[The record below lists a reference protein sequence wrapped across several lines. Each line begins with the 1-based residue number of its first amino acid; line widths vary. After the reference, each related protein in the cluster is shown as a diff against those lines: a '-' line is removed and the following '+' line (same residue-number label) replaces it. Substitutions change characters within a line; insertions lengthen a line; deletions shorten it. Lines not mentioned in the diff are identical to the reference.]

1 MTGPARRSLRRR
13 LFRRLLAVQ
22 AAVLALVIAVLFG
35 SGLLFDFR
43 SPDATID
50 ILRAAIGRDENG
62 RLRLRETEELKAL
75 RVTIPD
81 LWFIIRDRQQHK
93 LAHGAIPP
101 EYANIGTAL
110 DDIGQARLGWNLGDP
125 DRPTARVRWA
135 ETSIGRLQFT
145 TGSEAPWPFHF
156 VLLGLS
162 LVTLQYLLPILAVM
176 AVGALIATP
185 WILRSA
191 FAGLDRAA
199 SEADTIDV
207 SQRGLRLATVDIPSE
222 VLPFVNAVN
231 GALARLDEGYERQE
245 RFLADAAHELRTPI
259 AILNTRLAALPQGPA
274 KAQLALDA
282 ARLRIITEQMLDL
295 ERLHSAPSPFPDV
308 DLEALA
314 RQVILDMGPL
324 AFEAGYEIEFGA
336 ADGPAIVKGDAQAI
350 GRALT
355 NLVQN
360 AIDHGGRKGTIS
372 LLVGTDWVEVTD
384 EGPGIP
390 SDLRDRIFE
399 PFFKRKKDG
408 RGAGLGLS
416 LVGDAMRLHG
426 GGVSVRDRA
435 VGASFRL
442 SFPLARD
449 AKKWAPVFHED
460 PALTYENRSRL

>member
-1 MTGPARRSLRRR
+1 MTASIQRSLRKS

-50 ILRAAIGRDENG
+50 ILRQAVERDENG
-62 RLRLRETEELKAL
+62 RLQLGETAGLAAL
-75 RVTIPD
+75 RRSIPD
-81 LWFIIRDRQQHK
+81 LWFVIRDRQSHQ
-93 LAHGAIPP
+93 LTEGAIPP
-101 EYANIGTAL
+101 EYANIGSGL

-125 DRPTARVRWA
+125 DRPTARIRWV

-145 TGSEAPWPFHF
+145 TGSEALWPFHF

-162 LVTLQYLLPILAVM
+162 LVALQYLLPILAVM

-185 WILRSA
+185 WVLRSA

-199 SEADTIDV
+199 SEADAIDV
-207 SQRGLRLATVDIPSE
+207 SQRGRRLVTADIPSE
-222 VLPFVNAVN
+222 VVPFVSAVN

-274 KAQLALDA
+274 KAQLMQDA
-282 ARLRIITEQMLDL
+282 ARLKVITEQMLDL
-295 ERLHSAPSPFPDV
+295 QRLRSGPTLFPDV
-308 DLEALA
+308 DLVALA

-324 AFEAGYEIEFGA
+324 AFEAGYEIDFA
-336 ADGPAIVKGDAQAI
+336 ADGPAVVKGDVQAI
-350 GRALT
+350 GRAVT

-360 AIDHGGRKGTIS
+360 AIDHGGRKGTIA
-372 LLVGTDWVEVTD
+372 LLVGPDWVEVAD
-384 EGPGIP
+384 EGPGLP
-390 SDLRDRIFE
+390 PDLRARIFE

-416 LVGDAMRLHG
+416 LVGDVMRLHG
-426 GGVSVRDRA
+426 GSVSVRDRA
-435 VGASFRL
+435 AGAAFRL
-442 SFPLARD
+442 SFP
-449 AKKWAPVFHED
+449 P
-460 PALTYENRSRL
+460 SG

>member
-1 MTGPARRSLRRR
+1 MATSIQRSLRKS

-50 ILRAAIGRDENG
+50 ILRQAVERDENG
-62 RLRLRETEELKAL
+62 RLQLSETAGLAAL
-75 RVTIPD
+75 RRSIPD
-81 LWFIIRDRQQHK
+81 LWFVIRDRQGHQ
-93 LAHGAIPP
+93 LTEGAIPP
-101 EYANIGTAL
+101 EYANIGSGL

-125 DRPTARVRWA
+125 DRPTARIRWV

-145 TGSEAPWPFHF
+145 TGSEALWPFHF

-162 LVTLQYLLPILAVM
+162 LVALQYLLPILAVM

-185 WILRSA
+185 WVLRSA

-199 SEADTIDV
+199 SEADAIDV
-207 SQRGLRLATVDIPSE
+207 SQRGRRLVTADIPSE
-222 VLPFVNAVN
+222 VVPFVSAVN

-274 KAQLALDA
+274 KAQLMQDA
-282 ARLRIITEQMLDL
+282 ARLKVITEQMLDL
-295 ERLHSAPSPFPDV
+295 QRLRSGPTPFPDV
-308 DLEALA
+308 DLVALA

-324 AFEAGYEIEFGA
+324 AFEAGYEIDFAA
-336 ADGPAIVKGDAQAI
+336 ADGPAVVKGDVQAI
-350 GRALT
+350 GRAVT

-360 AIDHGGRKGTIS
+360 AIDHGGRKGTIA
-372 LLVGTDWVEVTD
+372 LLVGPYWVEVAD

-390 SDLRDRIFE
+390 PDLRARIFE

-416 LVGDAMRLHG
+416 LVGDVMRLHG
-426 GGVSVRDRA
+426 GSVSVRDRA
-435 VGASFRL
+435 AGAAFRL
-442 SFPLARD
+442 SFP
-449 AKKWAPVFHED
+449 P
-460 PALTYENRSRL
+460 SG